1 MAIERYNDASGAVDE
16 SSAVGATEKEAAE
29 TATVPMSILNG
40 QEVAE
45 GDVVRLRV
53 VSVDEENQT
62 VELAYASS
70 PAKSRNAPLDEM
82 AGKFDEPMKG

>member
-1 MAIERYNDASGAVDE
+1 MDDPAADNPV
-16 SSAVGATEKEAAE
+16 EKEAEE
-29 TATVPMSILNG
+29 TAMVPMSILNG